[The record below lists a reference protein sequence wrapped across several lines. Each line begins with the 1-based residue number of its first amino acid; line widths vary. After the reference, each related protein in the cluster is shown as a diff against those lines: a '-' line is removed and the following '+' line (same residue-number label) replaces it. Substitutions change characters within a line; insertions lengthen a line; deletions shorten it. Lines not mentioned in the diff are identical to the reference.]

1 MAEEVSLELLA
12 TFADES
18 NEMAQEAARL
28 VLQLERAAPAQAKP
42 LLEHLARTAHN
53 LKGAAAAIG
62 LDELSTLAHLVE
74 TVLEPTLKGAAPLRR
89 EVADGILSG
98 LDAIASHARSIASS
112 SGDPDSKTLAL
123 AFQCLEALATAA
135 EGDDRQSASKETPE
149 TPVQAAIPGPS
160 PARPRERNLATV
172 RVLTSRLE
180 AVMAGSEELYSLRS
194 RLSCRT
200 GEAKELQT
208 QLDSWIRAAKFAGI
222 EPSLL
227 SGVREAKQL
236 ASALFHSLRT
246 DTETAEATSK
256 DLGENISSLRT
267 VPASGL
273 LDALERLVR
282 DHARRVGKEISFAI
296 EGRHIEVDRFLLEE
310 IKAPLTHLIRNAVD
324 HGIEKLAVRRA
335 AGKPA
340 RGTIRMALGVV
351 GDLLRVTIEDD
362 GSGVAFDEVRRR
374 SVATG
379 LLTPRMAE
387 IAPEQSLL
395 DLLFTPG
402 FSTAPEVTE
411 TSGRGVGLDV
421 VAETLARLRG
431 SVRIESQAGQGC
443 RFTLEA
449 PLAVAATH
457 ALVVRVGEENFA
469 VPTHAV
475 RRVGLW
481 NREEVRV
488 VRSQAYLPEDGQLI
502 PFDRLSAV
510 IGMAHPADPLG
521 ARFPVVILS
530 VGSRCAAF
538 VVQEYDDE
546 TELMVKPLAEELK
559 GMKYL
564 QGVAVLGNGDAVLVL
579 EPDHLVRAA
588 EGRTGLPEPSAE
600 RGRYTVLV
608 VDDSVTTR
616 MLHQSALEAAGFFVH
631 TAGDGELALRLLS
644 SRVFDAVV
652 ADVRM
657 PKMSGFELS
666 RAIRTNPRL
675 KHLPL
680 LLCTSL
686 EGEEEERE
694 AIACG
699 ATAFLAKSKWERGL
713 LAQTVKA
720 MLAGASA

>member
-1 MAEEVSLELLA
+1 MAEEVPIELLA

-18 NEMAQEAARL
+18 NEMAQEASRL
-28 VLQLERAAPAQAKP
+28 VLQLERASPDQAKP

-74 TVLEPTLKGAAPLRR
+74 TVLEPTLKDGAPLRR
-89 EVADGILSG
+89 HVADGILSG

-112 SGDPDSKTLAL
+112 SGDRESKTLTL

-135 EGDDRQSASKETPE
+135 EGDDRPSASDETP
-149 TPVQAAIPGPS
+149 AAAALPDPL
-160 PARPRERNLATV
+160 PARPRENNLATV

-180 AVMAGSEELYSLRS
+180 AVMTGSEELYSLRS
-194 RLSCRT
+194 RLHCRAE
-200 GEAKELQT
+200 EAKALQT
-208 QLDSWIRAAKFAGI
+208 HLEACIREAKLAGI
-222 EPSLL
+222 EPSHLA
-227 SGVREAKQL
+227 GIREAKQL
-236 ASALFHSLRT
+236 ASSHFQSLRT
-246 DTETAEATSK
+246 DSEAAEATSK
-256 DLGENISSLRT
+256 DLGENICSLRT
-267 VPASGL
+267 VPSSGL

-282 DHARRVGKEISFAI
+282 DHARRVGKEVSLAI

-310 IKAPLTHLIRNAVD
+310 IKAPLTHLVRNAVD
-324 HGIEKLAVRRA
+324 HGIEQVAVRRA

-340 RGTIRMALGVV
+340 RGTIRVALGII

-362 GSGVAFDEVRRR
+362 GAGVSFDEVRRR
-374 SVATG
+374 TISMG

-402 FSTAPEVTE
+402 FSTAAELTE

-421 VAETLARLRG
+421 VAETLSRLRG

-457 ALVVRVGEENFA
+457 ALVVRVGEEHFA

-481 NREEVRV
+481 NRDEIRV
-488 VRSQAYLPEDGQLI
+488 VRSQAYVPEDGQLI
-502 PFDRLSAV
+502 PFDRLGGV
-510 IGMAHPADPLG
+510 IGIAHPADPLG

-538 VVQEYDDE
+538 VVHEYDDE
-546 TELMVKPLAEELK
+546 TELVVKPLADELK
-559 GMKYL
+559 GMKYV

-600 RGRYTVLV
+600 RGRYSVLV

-631 TAGDGELALRLLS
+631 TAGDGEVALRLLS

-657 PKMSGFELS
+657 PKMSGLELS
-666 RAIRTNPRL
+666 RAIRTSPRL

-686 EGEEEERE
+686 EGEEDQRE

-699 ATAFLAKSKWERGL
+699 ATAFLPKSKWERGL
-713 LAQTVKA
+713 LAQAVKA
-720 MLAGASA
+720 MLAGADA

>member
-18 NEMAQEAARL
+18 NEMAQEASRL
-28 VLQLERAAPAQAKP
+28 VLQLERASPTQANP
-42 LLEHLARTAHN
+42 LLESLARTAHN

-74 TVLEPTLKGAAPLRR
+74 TVLEPTLRDAAPLRR

-112 SGDPDSKTLAL
+112 SQDPDSKTLAL

-135 EGDDRQSASKETPE
+135 EGDGRQSASKETP
-149 TPVQAAIPGPS
+149 VQAAIPDASPS

-194 RLSCRT
+194 RLHCRA

-208 QLDSWIRAAKFAGI
+208 QLDACIRAAKLAGI

-227 SGVREAKQL
+227 SGVREAKEL
-236 ASALFHSLRT
+236 ASSLFHSLRT
-246 DTETAEATSK
+246 DSETAEATSK

-273 LDALERLVR
+273 LDAMERLVR

-296 EGRHIEVDRFLLEE
+296 EGRHIDVDRFLLEE

-324 HGIEKLAVRRA
+324 HGIEKVAVRRA

-340 RGTIRMALGVV
+340 RGTIRLALGVV

-379 LLTPRMAE
+379 LLPPRMAE

-402 FSTAPEVTE
+402 FSTAAEVTE

-431 SVRIESQAGQGC
+431 SARIESQAGQGC

-475 RRVGLW
+475 RRVGRGD
-481 NREEVRV
+481 RE
-488 VRSQAYLPEDGQLI
+488 G
-502 PFDRLSAV
+502 
-510 IGMAHPADPLG
+510 
-521 ARFPVVILS
+521 
-530 VGSRCAAF
+530 
-538 VVQEYDDE
+538 
-546 TELMVKPLAEELK
+546 
-559 GMKYL
+559 
-564 QGVAVLGNGDAVLVL
+564 
-579 EPDHLVRAA
+579 
-588 EGRTGLPEPSAE
+588 
-600 RGRYTVLV
+600 
-608 VDDSVTTR
+608 
-616 MLHQSALEAAGFFVH
+616 
-631 TAGDGELALRLLS
+631 
-644 SRVFDAVV
+644 
-652 ADVRM
+652 
-657 PKMSGFELS
+657 
-666 RAIRTNPRL
+666 
-675 KHLPL
+675 
-680 LLCTSL
+680 
-686 EGEEEERE
+686 
-694 AIACG
+694 
-699 ATAFLAKSKWERGL
+699 
-713 LAQTVKA
+713 
-720 MLAGASA
+720 